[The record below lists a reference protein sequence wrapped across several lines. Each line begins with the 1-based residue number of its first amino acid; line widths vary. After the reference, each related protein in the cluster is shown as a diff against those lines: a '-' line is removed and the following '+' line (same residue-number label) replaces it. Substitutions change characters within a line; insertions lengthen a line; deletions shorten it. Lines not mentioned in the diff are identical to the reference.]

1 MAQVSPKVGGSIPP
15 PAGERRERTSLSI
28 PTPYSLR
35 LRTDRMNA
43 QVARQGT
50 PRRRYIADQRRKVA
64 GRLQATAANSAALTG
79 VVTLLDVLGYG
90 APITSLAIFSGA
102 ALALVLGVIAI
113 SVTFFQKNYNAL
125 IFLSTAASAS
135 LTIGWGLIAHATGG
149 ASSPYLLILPF
160 ACVGIVG
167 LVPIPPRFSVVCAIA
182 AYIGLLIASPGRP
195 FYAHILVIAAGA
207 AAINLAV
214 GRHRAAIRLFMRIER
229 LSAAV
234 ERMRRTQEQLVVV
247 EKLEAMR
254 VLVGGMAHELNNA
267 LSVSVASNQQAA
279 KTLDL
284 ESPAFAAIKRSD
296 GGLTR
301 IRRTV
306 DRIRRFAMSADGVLE
321 PADVGAMLDF
331 ALESAIGRAR
341 SGVIVERKY
350 DVSVGQIECHVSAL
364 AEALF
369 QIARN
374 AVEAMPRGGTINAS
388 VRADGDRVILGVS
401 DEGDGIPADQL
412 ARVFD
417 PFYSRGGAGA
427 ANKSGLG
434 LSAVYGLV
442 SALGGRVEIHSEV
455 GRGTEVAIIMPR
467 KNPSLSRPPPPII
480 GS

>member
-15 PAGERRERTSLSI
+15 PPGERRERTSLSI
-28 PTPYSLR
+28 PTPLALR
-35 LRTDRMNA
+35 QRADRMNA
-43 QVARQGT
+43 QVARKGT

-79 VVTLLDVLGYG
+79 IVTLLDVLGYG
-90 APITSLAIFSGA
+90 APITNVGIFSGA

-113 SVTFFQKNYNAL
+113 SVTFAQKNYNAL

-135 LTIGWGLIAHATGG
+135 LTIGWGIIAHATGG
-149 ASSPYLLILPF
+149 VNSPYLMILPF

-167 LVPIPPRFSVVCAIA
+167 LVPIPPRFAIA
-182 AYIGLLIASPGRP
+182 CAGFSYIGLLVAAPNAP
-195 FYAHILVIAAGA
+195 PYAHILVIAAGA

-214 GRHRAAIRLFMRIER
+214 GRHRAAIKLFMRIER

-234 ERMRRTQEQLVVV
+234 ERMRRTQEQLIVV

-267 LSVSVASNQQAA
+267 LAVSVASNQQAA
-279 KTLDL
+279 KTLDV

-306 DRIRRFAMSADGVLE
+306 DRIKRFAMSADGILE

-341 SGVIVERKY
+341 SGVIIERKY
-350 DVSVGQIECHVSAL
+350 DVSIGQIECHVAAL

-369 QIARN
+369 QVARN

-388 VRADGDRVILGVS
+388 VRSDGDRVILGVA

-417 PFYSRGGAGA
+417 PFYSRGGSGA

-467 KNPSLSRPPPPII
+467 KNAMHSRPPPPVI